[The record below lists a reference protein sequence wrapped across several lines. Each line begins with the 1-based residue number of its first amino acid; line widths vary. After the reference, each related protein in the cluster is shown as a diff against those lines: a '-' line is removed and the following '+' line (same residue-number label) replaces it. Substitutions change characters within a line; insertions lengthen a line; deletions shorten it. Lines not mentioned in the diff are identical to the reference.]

1 MKKITYLLLLLI
13 TVVLFTAS
21 CGKDGA
27 VGPKGDTGAAGATGP
42 KGATGATGATGPA
55 GPAGS
60 ANALYWNSNNVLTAP
75 WTTVGSGTNGYQ
87 YLTFDVPV
95 LTQDILDNWITLVY
109 VKSSDFD
116 NNWALLPYYTERNIR
131 VTATLYVGSITI
143 KRDQDGTPNVQSN
156 LNQMRLVAIQGTK
169 GLSTVK
175 DSQHAIAALKQM
187 GINANDYASVKQAF
201 HLKN

>member
-1 MKKITYLLLLLI
+1 
-13 TVVLFTAS
+13 
-21 CGKDGA
+21 
-27 VGPKGDTGAAGATGP
+27 
-42 KGATGATGATGPA
+42 
-55 GPAGS
+55 
-60 ANALYWNSNNVLTAP
+60 LYWNSNNVLTAP